1 MRDNGISEGHP
12 AASEGGCFYSDARF
26 NSAPAGAEAAHK
38 RPLITSAVCLQDD
51 FHTDESVN
59 NSLMLLL
66 ISAGAVHWLTEDLFP
81 IIIV

>member
-1 MRDNGISEGHP
+1 MGSLRVTQQP
-12 AASEGGCFYSDARF
+12 PRAAEPGCFDSDARF

-38 RPLITSAVCLQDD
+38 RPLITSALCLHDD

-66 ISAGAVHWLTEDLFP
+66 SSAGAIH
-81 IIIV
+81 